1 MLCDEVFALIQSG
14 LGPEGH
20 RHMGID
26 TPSRRDTTIAG
37 GSYRSP
43 GELVDGFRAGDGDT
57 IVTGIVVAARAS
69 TPILQR
75 AGAMGANM
83 VISRQAFLGDSRDRP
98 VSKPETALAEKIRFI
113 TDNGMAVLRLQDART
128 GPAGR
133 RITAALAEAI
143 GFTAPLAGV
152 NPADGLV
159 YHVAPRPV
167 IDIVRTLKAAQGNDA
182 VRLVGDPAMAVRGIA
197 FATETS
203 RPNALAPLLAR
214 PDVNLVV
221 AGEVH
226 ETETTAYVM
235 DAIALGMPKALLL
248 AGSIAME
255 EMPAKRLAEWLAG
268 QVSVPVHYL
277 PTPEGLTAV

>member
-1 MLCDEVFALIQSG
+1 MLCDDVFALIQSG

-20 RHMGID
+20 RHLGID

-57 IVTGIVVAARAS
+57 PVTGIVVAARAS

-75 AGAMGANM
+75 AKAMGANM
-83 VISRQAFLGDSRDRP
+83 VISRQAFLSDSRDRP
-98 VSKPETALAEKIRFI
+98 VSKPEAALAEKMKFI

-133 RITAALAEAI
+133 RITAALPEAI
-143 GFTAPLAGV
+143 GFKDAVAVV
-152 NPADGLV
+152 NPADGLI
-159 YHVAPRPV
+159 YHIAPRPV
-167 IDIVRTLKAAQGNDA
+167 IDIVRKLKAAQGNDA
-182 VRLVGDPAMAVRGIA
+182 VRLVGDPGMMVRGVA

-226 ETETTAYVM
+226 ETETTAYVL
-235 DAIALGMPKALLL
+235 DAIAIGLPKALLL

-255 EMPAKRLAEWLAG
+255 ELPAKVLAGWLAG
-268 QVSVPVHYL
+268 KVSVPVHYL
-277 PTPEGLTAV
+277 ATPEGLTAI